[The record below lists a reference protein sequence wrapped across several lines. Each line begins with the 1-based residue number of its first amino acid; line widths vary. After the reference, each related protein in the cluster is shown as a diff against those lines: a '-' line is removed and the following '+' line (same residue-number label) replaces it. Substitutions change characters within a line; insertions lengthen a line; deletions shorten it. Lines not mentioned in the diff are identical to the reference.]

1 MNTLLDIN
9 VTSLMTFS
17 TSLFFQGRADI
28 YQGFALVLHVHLNT
42 LLILSAQKLL
52 LTSQQQ
58 LFTYTEL
65 TFVLLL
71 LTPNFKLKKD
81 NPFTCFLRVQMIA
94 REGNSIVKNLTH
106 PYKC

>member
-1 MNTLLDIN
+1 MNTLLDIY

-17 TSLFFQGRADI
+17 TSPFFQCKADV
-28 YQGFALVLHVHLNT
+28 YQGSVTVLHVHLNI

-65 TFVLLL
+65 TLVLLL
-71 LTPNFKLKKD
+71 LSFFNLKLGV
-81 NPFTCFLRVQMIA
+81 NPFTCFLRVQMMA
-94 REGNSIVKNLTH
+94 HEGNSIVKNLTH